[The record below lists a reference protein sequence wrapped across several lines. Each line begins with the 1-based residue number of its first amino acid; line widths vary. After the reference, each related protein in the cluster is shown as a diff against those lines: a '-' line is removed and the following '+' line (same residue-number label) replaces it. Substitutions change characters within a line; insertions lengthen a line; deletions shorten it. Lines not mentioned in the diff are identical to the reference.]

1 MSPELVG
8 GLMLAA
14 LIGAICVG
22 FPIAFTLLIVTAAFG
37 LAGFGWK
44 VFDLMALQTIGIA
57 TQEVFAAIPLFIF
70 MGYVVEQAGLMER
83 LFRAFQRLMAPVRG
97 SLYLV
102 VILTATV
109 FAMATGI
116 VGATVSVLGIMAG
129 STMVRAGYDV
139 RLSAG
144 VITAG
149 GSLGLLIPPS
159 VMLVVMGPVLGVS
172 VVKLYA
178 AALGP
183 GLLLSALYIGWA
195 MGRSHFRPTL
205 GPPLP
210 RELRAPSMLAALRE
224 FAVDVVPFGAL
235 ITATLGS
242 ILAGL
247 TTQTEAS
254 ATGALGAVILA
265 LGYRQLSWPR
275 LREAALKTLETTS
288 MIVLLALTSNMF
300 GAVFS
305 RLGTATLVTTTLL
318 GLELPPVL
326 MLLALNA
333 IFFLLGWPF
342 EWPTIVLVFLPILLP
357 VVEAMQWDLVW
368 FGVLVAVNLQTTFL
382 SPPVAMAAY
391 YLKAVLPEWSL
402 ADIMGGMLQFLALQ
416 LIGLLLVVAFP
427 QIALWLPEKLFP

>member
-1 MSPELVG
+1 
-8 GLMLAA
+8 MLAA
-14 LIGAICVG
+14 LIAAICAG
-22 FPIAFTLLIVTAAFG
+22 FPIALTLVVVTAAFG

-44 VFDLMALQTIGIA
+44 VFDLMALQTVGLA
-57 TQEVFAAIPLFIF
+57 TQEVFAAVPLFIF
-70 MGYVVEQAGLMER
+70 MGYVVEQGGLMER
-83 LFRAFQRLMAPVRG
+83 LFLAFQRLLAPVRG

-116 VGATVSVLGIMAG
+116 VGASVAVLGIMAG
-129 STMVRAGYDV
+129 GTMVRAGYDP

-149 GSLGLLIPPS
+149 GTLGLLIPPS

-172 VVKLYA
+172 VARLYA
-178 AALGP
+178 AAFGP

-195 MGRSHFRPTL
+195 MVKCQLQPRL

-210 RELRAPSMLAALRE
+210 PALRAPSLAAALGGV
-224 FAVDVVPFGAL
+224 AVDVVPFAAL

-247 TTQTEAS
+247 TTQTEAA
-254 ATGALGAVILA
+254 ATGALGAVLLA
-265 LGYRQLSWPR
+265 LAYRQLTWAR
-275 LREAALKTLETTS
+275 LREAVVRTLETTS
-288 MIVLLALTSNMF
+288 MIIFLTLASNMF

-305 RLGTATLVTTTLL
+305 RLGTATAATTALL
-318 GLELPPVL
+318 ELELPP
-326 MLLALNA
+326 LLLLVVVQA

-342 EWPTIVLVFLPILLP
+342 EWPTLVLVFLPILLP
-357 VVEAMQWDLVW
+357 VIQAMEWDLVW
-368 FGVLVAVNLQTTFL
+368 FGILIAVNLQTTFL

-391 YLKAVLPEWSL
+391 YLKAVVPEWKLS
-402 ADIMGGMLQFLALQ
+402 DVMGGMLEFLVLQ
-416 LIGLLLVVAFP
+416 LIGLLVVMAFP
-427 QIALWLPEKLFP
+427 ALALWLPDRLFP